1 VVPSVPPLLFP
12 SLPLPASTNTLLLPE
27 LPQETTALPLVHAM
41 PSMHTHLPTLRTGIA
56 VVLLV
61 RLAKVA
67 RPQIV
72 TIMEGGATSSNALG
86 EEIQTPA
93 GLDQR

>member
-1 VVPSVPPLLFP
+1 MVPSVPPLLFP

-27 LPQETTALPLVHAM
+27 LPHETTALPLVHAM
-41 PSMHTHLPTLRTGIA
+41 TSMHIHLPTLRTGIA
-56 VVLLV
+56 VVLLE

-67 RPQIV
+67 RPQID
-72 TIMEGGATSSNALG
+72 TIMEGGASRSNARV

-93 GLDQR
+93 ALDHG